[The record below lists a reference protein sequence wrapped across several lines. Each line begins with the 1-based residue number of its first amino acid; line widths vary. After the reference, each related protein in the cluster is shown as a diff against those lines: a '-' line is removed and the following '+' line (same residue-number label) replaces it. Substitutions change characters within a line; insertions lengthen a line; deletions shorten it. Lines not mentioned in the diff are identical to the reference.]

1 MTFNQL
7 CFSKQN
13 FFKDISANVAKE
25 ILKGNT
31 PVYRSKSVYK
41 DEILLTEHFDETLH
55 IALSNDSIAR
65 MSKAESSIFLDF
77 IKHQDYKD
85 TGMASGEPVPVY
97 SNKIDEIEAI
107 NTWLLNEI
115 FDRPNNKVNETY
127 NITVGRVKD
136 MTLQNKIF
144 VQV

>member
-1 MTFNQL
+1 MTFNEL

-13 FFKDISANVAKE
+13 FFKDISVKASKE

-31 PVYRSKSVYK
+31 PIYRSKSMFE

-85 TGMASGEPVPVY
+85 TGMALGETEPVY

>member
-1 MTFNQL
+1 MTFNEL

-13 FFKDISANVAKE
+13 FFKDISVKASKE

-31 PVYRSKSVYK
+31 PVYRSKSAYK

-85 TGMASGEPVPVY
+85 TGMSLGEAEPVY

-127 NITVGRVKD
+127 NATVSRVKD

>member
-1 MTFNQL
+1 MTFNEL

-77 IKHQDYKD
+77 IKYQDYLD
-85 TGMASGEPVPVY
+85 TGIGNGEPEPVY

-127 NITVGRVKD
+127 NVTVSRVKD

>member
-1 MTFNQL
+1 MTFNEL

-13 FFKDISANVAKE
+13 FLKDISVKASKE

-31 PVYRSKSVYK
+31 PIYRSKSMFE

-55 IALSNDSIAR
+55 IALSTDSMAR
-65 MSKAESSIFLDF
+65 MSKAESSMFLDF
-77 IKHQDYKD
+77 IKYQDYLD
-85 TGMASGEPVPVY
+85 TGIGNGEPEAVY
-97 SNKIDEIEAI
+97 SNKLDEIEAI

-127 NITVGRVKD
+127 NVTVSRVKD
-136 MTLQNKIF
+136 MTLQDKIF

>member
-1 MTFNQL
+1 MTLNDL
-7 CFSKQN
+7 CFGNQN

-31 PVYRSKSVYK
+31 PVYRSKSIYK

-77 IKHQDYKD
+77 IKYQDYKD
-85 TGMASGEPVPVY
+85 TGIALGEPEPVY

-127 NITVGRVKD
+127 NVTVSRVKD

>member
-1 MTFNQL
+1 MTFNEL

-13 FFKDISANVAKE
+13 FFKDISVKASKE

-31 PVYRSKSVYK
+31 PIYRSKSMFE

-55 IALSNDSIAR
+55 IALSTDSMAR
-65 MSKAESSIFLDF
+65 MSKAESSMFLDF
-77 IKHQDYKD
+77 IKYQDYLD
-85 TGMASGEPVPVY
+85 TGIGNGEPEPVY

-127 NITVGRVKD
+127 NVTVGRVKD
-136 MTLQNKIF
+136 MTLQNKTF

>member
-1 MTFNQL
+1 
-7 CFSKQN
+7 
-13 FFKDISANVAKE
+13 
-25 ILKGNT
+25 
-31 PVYRSKSVYK
+31 
-41 DEILLTEHFDETLH
+41 
-55 IALSNDSIAR
+55 

-85 TGMASGEPVPVY
+85 TGIAFGEAEPVY
-97 SNKIDEIEAI
+97 RNKIDEIEAI
-107 NTWLLNEI
+107 DTWLLNEI

-127 NITVGRVKD
+127 NITVSRVKD

>member
-1 MTFNQL
+1 MTLNEL

-13 FFKDISANVAKE
+13 FFKDISVKASKE

-31 PVYRSKSVYK
+31 PIYRSKSMFE

-85 TGMASGEPVPVY
+85 TGMALGEPKPVY
-97 SNKIDEIEAI
+97 KNKIDEIEAI

-127 NITVGRVKD
+127 NITVSRVKD

-144 VQV
+144 AQV

>member
-1 MTFNQL
+1 MTFNEL

-13 FFKDISANVAKE
+13 FLKDISVKASKE

-31 PVYRSKSVYK
+31 PIYRSKSMFE

-55 IALSNDSIAR
+55 IALSTDSMAR
-65 MSKAESSIFLDF
+65 MSKAESSMFLDF
-77 IKHQDYKD
+77 IKYQDYLD
-85 TGMASGEPVPVY
+85 TGIGNGETEPVY

-127 NITVGRVKD
+127 NITVSRVKD

>member
-31 PVYRSKSVYK
+31 PVYRSKSAYK

-77 IKHQDYKD
+77 INHQDYIDK
-85 TGMASGEPVPVY
+85 GMALGEAEPVY

-115 FDRPNNKVNETY
+115 FDRPNNNVNETY
-127 NITVGRVKD
+127 NTTVSRVKD

>member
-1 MTFNQL
+1 MTFNEL

-13 FFKDISANVAKE
+13 FFKDISVKASKE

-31 PVYRSKSVYK
+31 PIYRSKSMFE

-55 IALSNDSIAR
+55 IALSTDSMAR
-65 MSKAESSIFLDF
+65 MSKAESSMFLDF
-77 IKHQDYKD
+77 IKYQDYLD
-85 TGMASGEPVPVY
+85 TGIGNGELEAVY
-97 SNKIDEIEAI
+97 SNKLDEIKAI
-107 NTWLLNEI
+107 DVWLVNEVFNI
-115 FDRPNNKVNETY
+115 PNNKVNETY
-127 NITVGRVKD
+127 NITVSRVKD

>member
-1 MTFNQL
+1 MTFNEL

-13 FFKDISANVAKE
+13 FFKDISMKASKE

-31 PVYRSKSVYK
+31 PIYRSKSLFE

-55 IALSNDSIAR
+55 IALSTDSMAR
-65 MSKAESSIFLDF
+65 MSKAESSMFLDF
-77 IKHQDYKD
+77 IKYQVYLD
-85 TGMASGEPVPVY
+85 TGMSLGETEPVY

-127 NITVGRVKD
+127 NITVSRVKD

>member
-1 MTFNQL
+1 MTFNEL

-31 PVYRSKSVYK
+31 PVYRSKSIHK

-85 TGMASGEPVPVY
+85 TGMALGEAKPVY
-97 SNKIDEIEAI
+97 KNKLDEIKAI
-107 NTWLLNEI
+107 DVWLVNEVFNI
-115 FDRPNNKVNETY
+115 PNKKVNETY
-127 NITVGRVKD
+127 SQEVGRVRD
-136 MTLQNKIF
+136 MSIIR
-144 VQV
+144 

>member
-1 MTFNQL
+1 MTLNDL
-7 CFSKQN
+7 CFGNQN

-31 PVYRSKSVYK
+31 PVYRSKSIHK

-77 IKHQDYKD
+77 IKPRETFFLNLGTIQIVSLLMVFYYIYKIKESL
-85 TGMASGEPVPVY
+85 GMMKHKST
-97 SNKIDEIEAI
+97 NDE
-107 NTWLLNEI
+107 
-115 FDRPNNKVNETY
+115 
-127 NITVGRVKD
+127 
-136 MTLQNKIF
+136 
-144 VQV
+144 

>member
-1 MTFNQL
+1 MTFNEL

-13 FFKDISANVAKE
+13 FLKDISVKASKE

-31 PVYRSKSVYK
+31 PIYRSKSMFE

-55 IALSNDSIAR
+55 IALSTDSMAR
-65 MSKAESSIFLDF
+65 MSKAESSMFLDF
-77 IKHQDYKD
+77 IKYQDYLD
-85 TGMASGEPVPVY
+85 TGIGNGEPGPVY
-97 SNKIDEIEAI
+97 SNKLDEIKAI
-107 NTWLLNEI
+107 DVWLVNEVFNI
-115 FDRPNNKVNETY
+115 PNKKVNETY
-127 NITVGRVKD
+127 NVTVSRVKY

>member
-1 MTFNQL
+1 MTLNEL

-13 FFKDISANVAKE
+13 FLKDISVKASKE

-31 PVYRSKSVYK
+31 PIYRSKSMFE

-55 IALSNDSIAR
+55 IALSTDSMAR
-65 MSKAESSIFLDF
+65 MSKAESSMFLDF
-77 IKHQDYKD
+77 IKYQDYLD
-85 TGMASGEPVPVY
+85 TGIGNGEPEPVY

-127 NITVGRVKD
+127 SITVSRVKD

>member
-1 MTFNQL
+1 
-7 CFSKQN
+7 
-13 FFKDISANVAKE
+13 
-25 ILKGNT
+25 
-31 PVYRSKSVYK
+31 
-41 DEILLTEHFDETLH
+41 
-55 IALSNDSIAR
+55 

-85 TGMASGEPVPVY
+85 TGMELGEAEPVY
-97 SNKIDEIEAI
+97 GNKIDEIEAI

>member
-1 MTFNQL
+1 MTFNEL

-77 IKHQDYKD
+77 IKHQDYID
-85 TGMASGEPVPVY
+85 TGMALVEAEPVY
-97 SNKIDEIEAI
+97 KNKIDEIEAI

-127 NITVGRVKD
+127 NITVSRVKD